1 MEKKN
6 SLRWYKVKEKPR
18 KENIY
23 DGSWGST
30 LLFKARTDSLELN
43 EKKRKWGGVNDK
55 CEKCEDGGGR

>member
-23 DGSWGST
+23 DGSWEST
-30 LLFKARTDSLELN
+30 LLFKARTDSLEVN
-43 EKKRKWGGVNDK
+43 EKKK
-55 CEKCEDGGGR
+55 DGEGKLI